1 MTVQER
7 LNWLFDVLLTWDEGA
22 WRRRTDAEAGAALAE
37 LGGQDAVR
45 ALRAGGAA
53 APGQLAALADF
64 FGVDPAYFGAD
75 AAVTDRIRDDV
86 LAAALRDCGVSAY
99 QICRMPVPAG
109 TLRAQLQIALTRER
123 AAIPAHRTWHDDRRI
138 DAPIRDGGTT
148 GMTATP
154 MSMAQ
159 LHALCGKLVD
169 DLGIRPPFDAYRFCE
184 RLAEHRGRRI
194 KVRATDL
201 GATSGVGHLAPT
213 RDVDRI
219 FVERD
224 SPAPQQAL
232 VIYHEVMHIVRD
244 HLATGDAVTCGVGPA
259 DDPGAGAYADWREWE
274 AEVGAREL
282 ARLASE
288 RTAPNRLR
296 QAPGSAEHS
305 IAAAFG
311 FTHGR

>member
-1 MTVQER
+1 
-7 LNWLFDVLLTWDEGA
+7 
-22 WRRRTDAEAGAALAE
+22 
-37 LGGQDAVR
+37 
-45 ALRAGGAA
+45 
-53 APGQLAALADF
+53 
-64 FGVDPAYFGAD
+64 
-75 AAVTDRIRDDV
+75 
-86 LAAALRDCGVSAY
+86 
-99 QICRMPVPAG
+99 
-109 TLRAQLQIALTRER
+109 
-123 AAIPAHRTWHDDRRI
+123 
-138 DAPIRDGGTT
+138 
-148 GMTATP
+148 MTATP
-154 MSMAQ
+154 MSTAQ

-169 DLGIRPPFDAYRFCE
+169 DLGMHPPFDAYQFCE
-184 RLAEHRGRRI
+184 RLAGHRGRRI

-244 HLATGDAVTCGVGPA
+244 HLATGDSVTCGIGPA
-259 DDPGAGAYADWREWE
+259 DDPDAGAYADWREWE

-282 ARLASE
+282 ARLAGE
-288 RTAPNRLR
+288 RTAPNRLP
-296 QAPGSAEHS
+296 QAPGSAEDS